1 MTALPPDRMAKIV
14 IFSAVVEIGTALAL
28 LINPGLVIAWLLGT
42 DADVTGQ
49 VVGRCFGIALLAL
62 AVTWWPDQASAES
75 TRSYFRGALTY
86 NALIALFLAYLG
98 TARHM
103 AGVLLWPAVALHA
116 VVSFLLITTWRAQ
129 HRKNPAATTS
139 TKISG

>member
-1 MTALPPDRMAKIV
+1 MTALPRDRTAKIV
-14 IFSAVVEIGTALAL
+14 IFTIAVEIGTALVL
-28 LINPGLVIAWLLGT
+28 LVNPELVVAWLLGT
-42 DADVTGQ
+42 DADVTVQ

-62 AVTWWPDQASAES
+62 AVTWWPDQASDES
-75 TRSYFRGALTY
+75 TRSYLRGALTY

-116 VVSFLLITTWRAQ
+116 VVSFLLIRTWRAQ
-129 HRKNPAATTS
+129 HRKKPATTTS
-139 TKISG
+139 KTISG

>member
-1 MTALPPDRMAKIV
+1 MIL
-14 IFSAVVEIGTALAL
+14 IFTTIVEIGTALVL
-28 LINPGLVIAWLLGT
+28 LINPQLVITWLLGMA
-42 DADVTGQ
+42 ADVTAQ
-49 VVGRCFGIALLAL
+49 VVGQCFGIALLAL
-62 AVTWWPDQASAES
+62 AVSWWPERGSAES
-75 TRSYFRGALTY
+75 ARFSLRGALTY

-103 AGVLLWPAVALHA
+103 GGVLLWPAVALHA

-129 HRKNPAATTS
+129 HRKKPAASTS